1 MEDDRSAGQC
11 GALVLR
17 GSREPGPAA
26 RAAVTL
32 GAMESPAPWSGH
44 RAQRGWQTVCGEI
57 KRVKFRWPPRCAG
70 RGGAGRGRPQAV
82 TDPRSRPRSAA
93 RSTKRRASTGVGL
106 LLPAAYAA
114 ASHSPI
120 GCTLTESTFDWGKTS

>member
-1 MEDDRSAGQC
+1 MERAQ
-11 GALVLR
+11 
-17 GSREPGPAA
+17 GPAGLA
-26 RAAVTL
+26 DGLRRNKTCEIPMASAV
-32 GAMESPAPWSGH
+32 
-44 RAQRGWQTVCGEI
+44 C
-57 KRVKFRWPPRCAG
+57 
-70 RGGAGRGRPQAV
+70 GAGRGRPQAV

-120 GCTLTESTFDWGKTS
+120 GCPLTEFTFDWGKSS